1 MKFLCMRSFL
11 VLLSTCRILHIH
23 HNAAVFTEIEKK
35 KRDCYLLC
43 FFVLRKKNVKKR
55 GNRNLMKD
63 LSRIFIFLPINS
75 GLSSKKR
82 WEGQV
87 SGAPASSS
95 LVPPRC
101 TGLHLPTHIQ
111 SFVWTSCLWPHR
123 VAGTVWAPQ
132 LFSPRPS
139 PGFILLFILAH

>member
-1 MKFLCMRSFL
+1 MIVNSPLADHDQCQLDMTFLCMRSFL
-11 VLLSTCRILHIH
+11 VLRSTWRILHIH
-23 HNAAVFTEIEKK
+23 HIAAVFSETEKK
-35 KRDCYLLC
+35 ERDCLLC
-43 FFVLRKKNVKKR
+43 FFALRKNKCKES
-55 GNRNLMKD
+55 GNHNLMKD
-63 LSRIFIFLPINS
+63 LSWIFIILPINF

-111 SFVWTSCLWPHR
+111 SFVWTSCL
-123 VAGTVWAPQ
+123 
-132 LFSPRPS
+132 
-139 PGFILLFILAH
+139 

>member
-1 MKFLCMRSFL
+1 M
-11 VLLSTCRILHIH
+11 LLSTCRILHIH

-35 KRDCYLLC
+35 KKETAVCSASLFYE
-43 FFVLRKKNVKKR
+43 KINVKKR
-55 GNRNLMKD
+55 GNQNLMKD
-63 LSRIFIFLPINS
+63 LSWIFIFLPVNS
-75 GLSSKKR
+75 GLSSKKKR

-111 SFVWTSCLWPHR
+111 SFVWTSCL
-123 VAGTVWAPQ
+123 
-132 LFSPRPS
+132 
-139 PGFILLFILAH
+139 